1 MNKYQEAFERLYL
14 HTEQLQ
20 KFQVMDC
27 PAFNKGSYEEDKKL
41 IGELVEKAT
50 PKKTYMNVFNAYCPN
65 CKNAL
70 GKEFAMNGLRGRL
83 GTQYCPNCGQEL
95 DWSEEEND

>member
-1 MNKYQEAFERLYL
+1 MNKYQKAFERLYL

-41 IGELVEKAT
+41 ISELVDKAT
-50 PKKTYMNVFNAYCPN
+50 SKKPIFLKKEPKDFYKIVRCPICSTDIVLMFYQQNKYCS
-65 CKNAL
+65 
-70 GKEFAMNGLRGRL
+70 E
-83 GTQYCPNCGQEL
+83 CGQAL
-95 DWSEEEND
+95 DWSEEND